1 MSGHMDDRVRNGDS
15 EAHPGRAMIS
25 AARSSS
31 PRPGPY
37 RRGAAGRPKYGPRLD
52 RTKMLDRN
60 PNTPPD
66 GLVGVIP
73 WHGRRRRRC
82 AEALSPARR
91 RSVALPAGAD
101 WSVLG
106 GSRPTSKSCHTGSC
120 PGQGCCRGPKGFRDG
135 KCLATRHAASRRV
148 LGLRLLCRQHRYTK
162 VQCHRARCRFRLEES
177 KVS

>member
-60 PNTPPD
+60 PNKLKLLELRFQFLHTVTMEVSHLAKRFSFVPD
-66 GLVGVIP
+66 GFL
-73 WHGRRRRRC
+73 
-82 AEALSPARR
+82 
-91 RSVALPAGAD
+91 
-101 WSVLG
+101 
-106 GSRPTSKSCHTGSC
+106 
-120 PGQGCCRGPKGFRDG
+120 
-135 KCLATRHAASRRV
+135 
-148 LGLRLLCRQHRYTK
+148 K
-162 VQCHRARCRFRLEES
+162 VC
-177 KVS
+177 